1 MDDKLAKPHNA
12 NVAIV
17 IVFGEMLEAAT
28 SSASFRYATNSLR
41 TILVPSKE
49 PIVVASLHSTP
60 TIQAMGAK
68 TQPNTIS
75 ILNGA
80 PSKLDNPDKSLI
92 HPKKPLNI
100 ASNAMNANNIAPTF
114 KASVK
119 PTPAPDAAASMPF
132 ALVFSTSIFT
142 EPAVTGTSVS
152 GYNIFDITKA
162 AGAAIKLAPKSCS
175 ANNCWAT

>member
-12 NVAIV
+12 NVVIV

-49 PIVVASLHSTP
+49 PIVVASVHSTP

-75 ILNGA
+75 ILKGA
-80 PSKLDNPDKSLI
+80 PIKLDKPVKSLI

-114 KASVK
+114 KANVK
-119 PTPAPDAAASMPF
+119 PTPAPDAAASIPLAF
-132 ALVFSTSIFT
+132 VFSTVIST
-142 EPAVTGTSVS
+142 EPVVAGTSVS
-152 GYNIFDITKA
+152 GYNIFEITRA
-162 AGAAIKLAPKSCS
+162 AGAAIKLAPNNCS
-175 ANNCWAT
+175 ANNC